1 MRKILS
7 LLLLLTTAV
16 AWAAPPLIHGVMPPL
31 HERPSEGLAIAGPGK
46 IDGSDDTINI
56 CMIRVQFLEDF
67 TDETSGNG
75 RFDLSADPPH
85 NKEYFQGLMSDLASY
100 YEDVSGGELTLSI
113 DVYPTSSEG
122 SYTLQHQMMFYGDDE
137 NYMQGACMLMH
148 DGIQLADDEVD
159 YSLYDAVIIVHAG
172 SGQEADIYR
181 NSPGDIGSLF
191 LTLTDLIFYLPGA
204 GLGYQGIPTSDG
216 VFIRESVIVPEQ
228 ESQDGFGL
236 GVLGTI
242 CHEFGHQL
250 GLPDL
255 YDTFT
260 GHVGIGGWDLMG
272 YGQWLMSGYWPASL
286 SAWSRIY
293 LGWNTAVEV
302 TDGTHELRW
311 DETILKIPLNSS
323 EYLLVENRQRDPD
336 GNGMCGIH
344 EHDFGLPGSG
354 ILIWHID
361 ETRLGAYLSM
371 NMVNVDPDH
380 KGVDLEE
387 ADGIQDFDYSLP
399 DIYGYEGS
407 EFDPWFTSGYAWK
420 FSPDSDPSSDASW
433 GGKTF
438 VTVEVL
444 DEPANRMNVQ
454 INRTTV
460 CEGWPIQT
468 SPSKWGP
475 LIWED
480 ADAEGDRLVVTAETG
495 HVIEY
500 LYDGSGPHSMGS
512 RMTAPPV
519 AGNPSGGVPLLLLCK
534 YDGQV
539 HLRDIEWN
547 EPAGWPVTLTGGGA
561 GTAALISSKLGIV
574 AVADDESRIHV
585 FDSVGESLSGWPVV
599 SQAPVSGLAV
609 YPDEQNPGIIAASID
624 GRIYLWNIDGEEAEG
639 WPVTPGS
646 ENTGIPF
653 AADIN
658 RDGSADIIVTSG
670 DYLYVYDREGSI
682 LPGFPSALPDSPLSS
697 PCLSDLDSD
706 GSLETVI
713 LTDCGVSA
721 VGPSGATLEN
731 WPALFEQDSLVSEY
745 SRNRRGI
752 GGSGF
757 VLITTDDGRVQM
769 FDSEGG
775 QSGVFPLSVGD
786 NPIGRPLLWDPENT
800 GNWRVAA
807 ADESGSISCWNTSFK
822 PDGWFTGMD
831 MSGSNCWWSED
842 LPPSPA
848 MGSILREGSF
858 YVYPNPVQQGTGVI
872 RFQPG
877 DDCTW
882 EIRIFNMGGDLVT
895 YKNGT
900 APGGAPWEVNWNTED
915 LAPGV
920 YFVSLHI
927 SSETGTT
934 DALFHAAVIN

>member
-1 MRKILS
+1 MRILLP
-7 LLLLLTTAV
+7 LLLLSATGIVL
-16 AWAAPPLIHGVMPPL
+16 AAPPLIHGAVPPL
-31 HERPSEGLAIAGPGK
+31 HERPSEGAAIAGPGR
-46 IDGSDDTINI
+46 IDDSDVTVNI

-75 RFDLSADPPH
+75 RFDLNADPPH
-85 NKEYFQGLMSDLASY
+85 NKQYFQGIMDDLALY
-100 YEDVSGGELTLSI
+100 YEDISGGELILSI
-113 DVYPTSSEG
+113 DIYPSSLDG
-122 SYTLQHQMMFYGDDE
+122 SYTLGHQMMYYGDDE
-137 NYMQGACMLMH
+137 SYMQGACMLMQ
-148 DGIQLADDEVD
+148 DAVLLADEDID
-159 YSLYDAVIIVHAG
+159 YSQYDAVIINHAG

-181 NSPGDIGSLF
+181 NSPGDIGSVF

-204 GLGYQGIPTSDG
+204 GLGFQGIPTSDG
-216 VFIRESVIVPEQ
+216 VYIRESTIVPEQ

-255 YDTFT
+255 YDTST

-293 LGWNTAVEV
+293 LGWNTAIEV
-302 TDGTHELRW
+302 TDGTHELLF
-311 DETILKIPLNSS
+311 DDSILKIPLNSS

-361 ETRLGAYLSM
+361 ETRLGVYLAM

-407 EFDPWFTSGYAWK
+407 EFDPWFIGGYAWE
-420 FSPDSDPSSDASW
+420 FSPGSDPSSDASW
-433 GGKTF
+433 GGRTF

-444 DEPANRMNVQ
+444 DEPANRMDVQ
-454 INRTTV
+454 ITRTTV
-460 CEGWPIQT
+460 CEGWPVQT
-468 SPSKWGP
+468 SLIKWGP

-480 ADAEGDRLVVTAETG
+480 ADAAGDRLVVTTKTG

-512 RMTAPPV
+512 RATAPPV
-519 AGNPSGGVPLLLLCK
+519 AGNPSGGDPLLLVCR

-539 HLRDIEWN
+539 HLRDVEWN
-547 EPAGWPVTLTGGGA
+547 EPAGWPVTLAGGGTGA
-561 GTAALISSKLGIV
+561 AALISSRLGIV
-574 AVADDESRIHV
+574 AVADDESRVHL
-585 FDSVGESLSGWPVV
+585 FDSAGELLSGWPVV
-599 SQAPVSGLAV
+599 SEAPVAGLAV
-609 YPDEQNPGIIAASID
+609 YPDEQTPGIIASSID
-624 GRIYLWNIDGEEAEG
+624 GRIYLWNIDGNEAEG
-639 WPVTPGS
+639 WPVTPGY
-646 ENTGIPF
+646 EKTGIPF

-658 RDGSADIIVTSG
+658 RDGSADIIVSSG
-670 DYLYVYDREGSI
+670 DYLFAYDREGNI
-682 LPGFPSALPDSPLSS
+682 LPGFPSALPGSPLSS
-697 PCLSDLDSD
+697 PCPGDLDRD
-706 GSLETVI
+706 GRLETVI

-721 VGPSGATLEN
+721 VSASGATLEN
-731 WPALFEQDSLVSEY
+731 WPVILEQDSLVMEY

-752 GGSGF
+752 GGQGF
-757 VLITTDDGRVQM
+757 VLISMDDGRVFM
-769 FDSEGG
+769 LDSEGR

-786 NPIGRPLLWDPENT
+786 RPIGRPLLWDPENS
-800 GNWRVAA
+800 GNWRVVA
-807 ADESGSISCWNTSFK
+807 ADSSGFINCWSTSVE
-822 PDGWFTGMD
+822 PEGWFTGMD

-842 LPPSPA
+842 LPPAP
-848 MGSILREGSF
+848 MNGSILSEGSF
-858 YVYPNPVQQGTGVI
+858 YVYPNPVQQGSGII

-877 DDCTW
+877 CDCEW

-895 YKNGT
+895 LLNGS
-900 APGGAPWEVNWNTED
+900 APGGLPWEVYWSTDD

-927 SSETGTT
+927 SSETGST